1 MSTADTS
8 DSKRKAFN
16 RTRKDLV
23 THGEMSVKDDVYM
36 LTGEFFAIDHKLF
49 AECLRKAEQE
59 RLADTPTDIAAVT
72 KSEAEDAERDAGQ
85 SGTIAGHVPGTSR
98 EEPGQAGQGSTDP
111 SAVPPGV
118 GVLKKKRQRARK
130 LTDSPASL
138 ESA

>member
-1 MSTADTS
+1 MSTADSS

-49 AECLRKAEQE
+49 AECLRKAEQA

-72 KSEAEDAERDAGQ
+72 KSDPKDAERDAGQ

-111 SAVPPGV
+111 STVPPGV

-130 LTDSPASL
+130 VTDSPASV